1 MLGYSNIMTLK
12 VQHISETQMKH
23 GIRGIP
29 PAEGCLLLFI
39 FVYAFAPFPSQC
51 CLQGRWVAQTARS
64 LRCGKSCVFRPILS
78 FAFSCLCLFCVS
90 KVLLFLRQRKKGANM
105 EFLNVLH

>member
-12 VQHISETQMKH
+12 VQYRSEAQMKH

-39 FVYAFAPFPSQC
+39 FVYAFAPFPCQS
-51 CLQGRWVAQTARS
+51 S
-64 LRCGKSCVFRPILS
+64 
-78 FAFSCLCLFCVS
+78 
-90 KVLLFLRQRKKGANM
+90 RKKRGWLKLQEAYDVA
-105 EFLNVLH
+105 VL

>member
-12 VQHISETQMKH
+12 VQHRSEAQMKH
-23 GIRGIP
+23 VIRGIP

-51 CLQGRWVAQTARS
+51 CLEEGGWLKLQEAYDVES
-64 LRCGKSCVFRPILS
+64 LVCLGLFIALPFPVYVF
-78 FAFSCLCLFCVS
+78 FV
-90 KVLLFLRQRKKGANM
+90 FLK
-105 EFLNVLH
+105 